1 VCHYVITVEFDDGQ
15 LATSQ
20 YSSPSDVRSK
30 LAEVINDLTDEDGF
44 EHFRSVTVTQAASV
58 TQAA

>member
-20 YSSPSDVRSK
+20 YSSPAAVRIK
-30 LAEVINDLTDEDGF
+30 LAEVVNDLTDEDGV
-44 EHFRSVTVTQAASV
+44 EHFRSVTVTQAA
-58 TQAA
+58 